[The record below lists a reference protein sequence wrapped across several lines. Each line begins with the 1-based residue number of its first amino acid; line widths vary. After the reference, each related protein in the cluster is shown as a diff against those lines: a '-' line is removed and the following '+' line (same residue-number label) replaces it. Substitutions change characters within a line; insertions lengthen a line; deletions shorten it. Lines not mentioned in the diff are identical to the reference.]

1 VVVAV
6 ASATRNEPDAVLTSA
21 DLTAVRQ
28 AGATNTGAI
37 AYVVDPNSGQP
48 TTVPLTPHRPDG
60 AVEYGP
66 DRDTLLTANVNQV
79 QRLLGR
85 EAAAQ
90 PFDLLSLLAIA
101 VRVSSIPGILIVLS
115 SGLSTS

>member
-1 VVVAV
+1 MLLAFQRAARLAALIVLVITPAACGHVQDHVKVVVAV
-6 ASATRNEPDAVLTSA
+6 ASATRNEPAAVLTSA

-66 DRDTLLTANVNQV
+66 DRDTLLTANVKQV

-85 EAAAQ
+85 E
-90 PFDLLSLLAIA
+90 
-101 VRVSSIPGILIVLS
+101 
-115 SGLSTS
+115 